1 MMPDV
6 AAIVH
11 ALVAARQKHLRPA
24 RATVLILG
32 DDDEKRTARDRRETL
47 AAERMALHHGDF
59 IGEVARL
66 ATKEVD
72 DDARTLARRLGGGER
87 METLRRTAID
97 EPHRGGIG
105 FDHLAE
111 GSK

>member
-11 ALVAARQKHLRPA
+11 PLVAVRQKHLRPA
-24 RATVLILG
+24 RAAVLILG

-59 IGEVARL
+59 IGEATRL
-66 ATKEVD
+66 AAKEVD
-72 DDARTLARRLGGGER
+72 DDARILARRLSGGER
-87 METLRRTAID
+87 METLRCAAID
-97 EPHRGGIG
+97 EPHCGRIG
-105 FDHLAE
+105 LDHLAE
-111 GSK
+111 G